1 MKTLVSESV
10 PGAIAT
16 GRYARL
22 WRALLGDIDHFLEW
36 HARGVRTDPVATA
49 PGTDLNAVTIC
60 AFVHRQSCK
69 EFFESND

>member
-10 PGAIAT
+10 PGALAT

-36 HARGVRTDPVATA
+36 HARGVRTDPVAIA
-49 PGTDLNAVTIC
+49 PGTDSTLLQFAGSFI
-60 AFVHRQSCK
+60 AKSCK
-69 EFFESND
+69 EFFE